1 MGFKKINSLKVSL
14 FTHLVVALVFS
25 IIFSFAVQ
33 NIAGHVKETI
43 WLEYI
48 DADELY
54 EFQNKY
60 SSQFGGMIS
69 VPQVMNSEMDK
80 VDQFWVGVCEFMESW
95 SVFILTFTSVY
106 IALTIFYNRRL
117 KKPLHILNSCA
128 EKISQQELNFSVD
141 YTKKDEMGQLCGA
154 FEKMREQLQ
163 LNNSEMWNMI
173 EEQKQMRSAF
183 SHDLRTPLSV
193 LKGYVEYLIRYY
205 PKGKLSQE
213 KIMETLDDFSEQIRR
228 IEDFSDTMKSINR
241 MDDLCVRRSKVVAS
255 ILQRKTADVFDTLS
269 GTGKKEYSIVEKLS
283 QEQFNI
289 DMDVYLEILEN
300 VVGNAMR
307 YATSSVKLEIWDE
320 KGWLHFMVSDDGP
333 GFTSEELT
341 KATKPYFHGKSTGD
355 CHYGMGLYICECLFF
370 VGKLVRISRDSGL
383 YLATMWFIME
393 MSGGVK
399 MTTSDMVRR
408 LCEKMNISISELARK
423 IGQSPQNFNKKL
435 LRETVSFSEML
446 EIADALGI
454 RYEQAFIL
462 PSGIRIEAG
471 NKQ

>member
-60 SSQFGGMIS
+60 SSQFGGVIS

-80 VDQFWVGVCEFMESW
+80 ADQFWVGVCEFMESW

-320 KGWLHFMVSDDGP
+320 KGLLHFMVSDDGP

>member
-60 SSQFGGMIS
+60 SSQFGGVIS

-80 VDQFWVGVCEFMESW
+80 ADQFWVGVCEFMESW

-213 KIMETLDDFSEQIRR
+213 KIMETLDDLSEQIRR

-269 GTGKKEYSIVEKLS
+269 ETGKKEYSIVEKLS

-341 KATKPYFHGKSTGD
+341 KATKPYFHGKSIGD
-355 CHYGMGLYICECLFF
+355 CHYGMGLYICDFLCKKHGGCLSLFNQTGSGAC
-370 VGKLVRISRDSGL
+370 VRVKLH
-383 YLATMWFIME
+383 
-393 MSGGVK
+393 
-399 MTTSDMVRR
+399 
-408 LCEKMNISISELARK
+408 
-423 IGQSPQNFNKKL
+423 
-435 LRETVSFSEML
+435 
-446 EIADALGI
+446 
-454 RYEQAFIL
+454 
-462 PSGIRIEAG
+462 IE
-471 NKQ
+471 

>member
-25 IIFSFAVQ
+25 IILSFDVQ

-60 SSQFGGMIS
+60 SSQFGGVIS

-80 VDQFWVGVCEFMESW
+80 ADQFWVGVCEFMESW

>member
-60 SSQFGGMIS
+60 SSQFGGVIS

-80 VDQFWVGVCEFMESW
+80 ADQFWVGVCEFMESW

-393 MSGGVK
+393 ISGGVK

>member
-60 SSQFGGMIS
+60 SSQFGGVIS

-80 VDQFWVGVCEFMESW
+80 ADQFWVGVCEFMESW

>member
-60 SSQFGGMIS
+60 SSQFGGVIS

-80 VDQFWVGVCEFMESW
+80 ADQFWVGVCEFMESW

-213 KIMETLDDFSEQIRR
+213 KIMETLDDLSEQIRR

>member
-1 MGFKKINSLKVSL
+1 M
-14 FTHLVVALVFS
+14 
-25 IIFSFAVQ
+25 
-33 NIAGHVKETI
+33 
-43 WLEYI
+43 
-48 DADELY
+48 
-54 EFQNKY
+54 
-60 SSQFGGMIS
+60 
-69 VPQVMNSEMDK
+69 
-80 VDQFWVGVCEFMESW
+80 
-95 SVFILTFTSVY
+95 TFTSVY

-320 KGWLHFMVSDDGP
+320 KGLLHFMVSDDGP